1 MRTKIVVTVGP
12 KSESP
17 EMLRELV
24 LAGMDVA
31 RMNFSH
37 CTYDEYNARKKALE
51 RICAEEKKDVK
62 ILLDLKGPRLRVGEL
77 PESGLEIHED
87 TEVVFS
93 TDKDEAKN
101 GIILIEDPYL
111 HDDINEGDPLFLVNG
126 AIELVVTKVSG
137 RKIHTRAVTGGTLFS
152 RKAVNVPNTKLTTS
166 SLTNKD
172 IDDIQFGLEAGM
184 DYVALSFVQDAND
197 VNRLRS
203 LVGNDVKIISKI
215 ERPLAVKNID
225 SIIQASDTIMIA
237 RGDLGIEMPMEEIP
251 VVQKNLIRHAS
262 WLGKGTIVATQMLLS
277 MVDKPHPT
285 RAEVSDVAN
294 AVFDGADAVML
305 SDESASGAYPA
316 ESVRMMAKIVH
327 KAEKYLYSKP
337 NYL

>member
-1 MRTKIVVTVGP
+1 MRTKIVVTIGP

-37 CTYDEYNARKKALE
+37 CTYDEYNARKKAIE

-62 ILLDLKGPRLRVGEL
+62 ILLDLQGPRLRVGEL
-77 PESGLEIHED
+77 PEMGIEIYED

-101 GIILIEDPYL
+101 GIIFINDPYL
-111 HDDINEGDPLFLVNG
+111 HDDIKEGDPLFLVNG
-126 AIELVVTKVSG
+126 AIELTVMKVVGK
-137 RKIHTRAVTGGTLFS
+137 KIYTRAVNGGVLFS

-184 DYVALSFVQDAND
+184 DYVAISFVQDAND
-197 VNRLRS
+197 INRLRS
-203 LVGNDVKIISKI
+203 LVGDDVKIISKI

-225 SIIQASDTIMIA
+225 SIIQASDSIMIG

-251 VVQKNLIRHAS
+251 IVQKHLIRQAAWHN
-262 WLGKGTIVATQMLLS
+262 KGSIVATQMLLS

-285 RAEVSDVAN
+285 RAGVSDVAN

-305 SDESASGAYPA
+305 SDETASGNHPIEAIK
-316 ESVRMMAKIVH
+316 MMAKIVH
-327 KAEKYLYSKP
+327 KAEKFMYSKP